1 MINWGS
7 CAHGYAIG
15 NRACQWGKPE
25 GLRFQIPQLSFKVA
39 RTEFHLQ
46 IWVDLMSN
54 LATSVTVMTSS
65 SYPESTVNHTG
76 QINDTRKQSTHVTRI
91 NHCRIH
97 HARLALTTP
106 TIASTYRTLPP
117 SWSVAK
123 LDLACAPASSLGE
136 SWSDDGV
143 ASGAPVVVPWV
154 SGEEVSSI
162 NQSPPETTT

>member
-15 NRACQWGKPE
+15 NRAWGRPE
-25 GLRFQIPQLSFKVA
+25 GLRFQIPQLSFKIA

-46 IWVDLMSN
+46 IWVSS
-54 LATSVTVMTSS
+54 LATSVTVMISS

-97 HARLALTTP
+97 HMRLALTTP

-117 SWSVAK
+117 SRSVAK

-154 SGEEVSSI
+154 SSEEVTSI
-162 NQSPPETTT
+162 NQSPSETTT